1 MSDPFEPGATG
12 PSDLPPAPGPTGPDV
27 PPPAPPPPAPPA
39 QPNFVERIWNW
50 LANLFR

>member
-1 MSDPFEPGATG
+1 VSDPFEPGATG

-27 PPPAPPPPAPPA
+27 PPPPPTPPAE
-39 QPNFVERIWNW
+39 QPSFFERIWTW